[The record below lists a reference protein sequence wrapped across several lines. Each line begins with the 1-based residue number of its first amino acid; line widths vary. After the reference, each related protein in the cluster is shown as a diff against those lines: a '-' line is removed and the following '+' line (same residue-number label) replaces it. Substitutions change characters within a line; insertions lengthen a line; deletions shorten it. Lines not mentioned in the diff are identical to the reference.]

1 MFEYFNIE
9 QWIQTIEGFDTSLI
23 YVIIFLSGYLENC
36 IPPIPGDSVTVF
48 AAIMVGTGR
57 LNYVAVFITATA
69 GNLAGFMTMYQ
80 VGRYLGKKFF
90 LEKNYK
96 FFPRERIEKTE
107 AWFSKYGYR
116 IILFNRFLSGFRSV
130 ISVFAGMTHLQRR
143 KIIPLAFLSACMW
156 DGVIIYGGYLVG
168 DNFDVI
174 LNRYNAVVLTIVILV
189 IIIFLLRKIIIHSQS
204 KPGHS

>member
-1 MFEYFNIE
+1 MLEYFNIE
-9 QWIQTIEGFDTSLI
+9 QWINTIEGLDTSLI

-57 LNYVAVFITATA
+57 LNYFAVFFAATA

-80 VGRYLGKKFF
+80 VGRFLGKKFF

-96 FFPRERIEKTE
+96 FFPRERIEETE
-107 AWFSKYGYR
+107 AWFNKYGYR

-130 ISVFAGMTHLQRR
+130 ISVFAGMTHLRRR

-156 DGVIIYGGYLVG
+156 DGFIIYGGFLVG
-168 DNFDVI
+168 DNFDEI
-174 LNRYNAVVLTIVILV
+174 LNRYNTVVLTVVLLAIA
-189 IIIFLLRKIIIHSQS
+189 IFLLRKIFLYYKSKNEHS
-204 KPGHS
+204 